1 MDKVNLFSQILLSDE
16 NINDID
22 LPSVTSSIDNLYPD
36 FEHKIWDKDSLRDF
50 IKYEFDKEVLDTYDA
65 LQPYAYKADLARYCI
80 LSKLGGWYS
89 DINNEMIKNVLPDET
104 TDMIIFRDMPKS
116 SNSSWAVQVSLI
128 YSKPNN
134 PVFDIAINKVVQNAK
149 MRYYGITPLCPT
161 GPTVFGQAIA
171 IVGDISR
178 YRIGDFLSN
187 GFNIF
192 SLSDGSVI
200 AKYKSFSGGNVGI
213 KGTNNYNDFWRDKN
227 VYGELN

>member
-1 MDKVNLFSQILLSDE
+1 MNLFSQILLSDE
-16 NINDID
+16 DISSIEI
-22 LPSVTSSIDNLYPD
+22 PSVSNSIKNLYSD
-36 FEHKIWDKDSLRDF
+36 FDHKVWDKESLRDF
-50 IKYEFDKEVLDTYDA
+50 IKEEFDKEVLETYYM
-65 LQPYAYKADLARYCI
+65 LQPYAYKADLGRYCI

-89 DINNEMIKNVLPDET
+89 DINNEMIINVIPDDT
-104 TDMIIFRDMPKS
+104 TDMIIFRDMPKN

-200 AKYKSFSGGNVGI
+200 AKYKSFSGGDVGI